1 MSTPDAPPANDSPE
15 SLFTAIR
22 RHSLR
27 LGAFALGAALLL
39 ALVYYGTAA
48 RIAEQRRNAERTAL
62 TAVMPEIT
70 HDNDLL
76 ADSFLLDPAQE
87 RYTDIALLGL
97 STPRPAYLAKLDGVV
112 TGVILPLETAEGY
125 SGTITLL
132 VGITTGGT
140 LTGVRVLDHRETPGL
155 GDKIEPRISPWILGF
170 DNRSLDNTAPVLWQV
185 KKDGGDFDQFVG
197 ATITPRAVVGAVYKA
212 LQFYAANRTL
222 LLEEDTTP

>member
-1 MSTPDAPPANDSPE
+1 MNSPDSPQAE
-15 SLFTAIR
+15 TGAERLLTAMR

-39 ALVYYGTAA
+39 ALVFNGTAG
-48 RIAEQRRNAERTAL
+48 RIAEQRRNAERAAL
-62 TAVMPEIT
+62 TAVMPQIT

-76 ADSFLLDPAQE
+76 ADSFLLDPATSPYDGIE
-87 RYTDIALLGL
+87 RLGL
-97 STPRPAYLAKLDGVV
+97 SSPRPAYLAKLGGTV

-155 GDKIEPRISPWILGF
+155 GDKIEPRISPWIFGF
-170 DNRSLDNTAPVLWQV
+170 DDRSLDNTTTVQWQV
-185 KKDGGDFDQFVG
+185 RKDGGDFDQFVG

-212 LQFYAANRTL
+212 LQFFEANRSL
-222 LLEEDTTP
+222 LLEDTTR